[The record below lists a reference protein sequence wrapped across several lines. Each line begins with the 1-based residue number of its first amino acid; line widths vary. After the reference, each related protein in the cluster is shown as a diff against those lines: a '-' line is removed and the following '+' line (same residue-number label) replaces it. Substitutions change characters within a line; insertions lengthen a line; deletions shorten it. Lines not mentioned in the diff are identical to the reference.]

1 MCALLGGAKG
11 RWFKSSRRRKRG
23 NDGLRDI
30 TNGMAFGRPGLLV
43 TLVFA
48 CLSAVFATSAAAQP
62 WLRSAEIVVPSDLEN
77 QDCRTGVCKH
87 NENTDLTRWRGA
99 IYFVHRTAGSQV
111 LGPNSSLR
119 VYRSKDQGETFQLQ
133 AIIPAPPDRDI
144 RDPAF
149 YTVGNRLYI
158 KAITRLPGF
167 SLRDTG
173 VDSISVET
181 HSTDARSW
189 SPLRAI
195 GPVGWGFW
203 RVVEHHGAYYSAA
216 YETATFAS
224 FCIAPPTARRGPPA
238 PRSTGSRRIRR
249 SRPS

>member
-1 MCALLGGAKG
+1 RL
-11 RWFKSSRRRKRG
+11 
-23 NDGLRDI
+23 LRDI
-30 TNGMAFGRPGLLV
+30 TRGMASARRGPFVALA
-43 TLVFA
+43 FA
-48 CLSAVFATSAAAQP
+48 CLSAWLAPSAAAQP
-62 WLRSAEIVVPSDLEN
+62 WLSNAGIVVPSDLQN

-99 IYFVHRTAGSQV
+99 IYFVHRTAGSQI

-119 VYRSKDQGETFQLQ
+119 VYRSTDQAETFQLQ
-133 AIIPAPPDRDI
+133 AIIPAPPDRDV

-149 YTVGNRLYI
+149 YTVGNRLFI

-181 HSTDARSW
+181 NSTDGVSW
-189 SPLRAI
+189 SPFRAI

-203 RVVEHHGAYYSAA
+203 RVVEHEGTYYSAA
-216 YETATFAS
+216 YEDGDLHVV
-224 FCIAPPTARRGPPA
+224 RY
-238 PRSTGSRRIRR
+238 RSTR
-249 SRPS
+249 